1 MKHCN
6 GCKRR
11 CELGYSLSGRNTFI
25 APRVGDETFWEY
37 DIYASGVRRVLF
49 TKFVGTAT
57 QKEKLKLLM
66 RQRAKDIA
74 RYCDRQR

>member
-1 MKHCN
+1 MKRCN
-6 GCKRR
+6 GCNRR
-11 CELGYSLSGRNTFI
+11 CELGYSLSGRDTFI

-49 TKFVGTAT
+49 TKFVGTAP
-57 QKEKLKLLM
+57 QKEKLKSLM

-74 RYCDRQR
+74 RYCAKQR

>member
-11 CELGYSLSGRNTFI
+11 CELGYSLSGRDTFI

-49 TKFVGTAT
+49 TKFVGNAT

-74 RYCDRQR
+74 RYCAKQR